1 MSKQFNEERIFSTSS
16 AGTTEYPS
24 KKKKKRIL
32 DPYFIPNTKPD
43 SKWVINLNV
52 RTRTIELL

>member
-1 MSKQFNEERIFSTSS
+1 MRKGYFQQVVLEQLTIHQ
-16 AGTTEYPS
+16 